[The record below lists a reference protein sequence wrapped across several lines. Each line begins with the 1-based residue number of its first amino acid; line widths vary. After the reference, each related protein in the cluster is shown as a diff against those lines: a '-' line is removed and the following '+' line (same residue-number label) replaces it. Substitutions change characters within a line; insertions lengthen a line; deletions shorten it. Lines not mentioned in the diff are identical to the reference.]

1 MNNYP
6 KYQYSTF
13 RKNGRDEQLVI
24 RTETFKDLIKAK
36 KNIDQILEKDVKQ
49 QALPIDTQAGG
60 KGIVN
65 LPGGEAIATPKCPTC
80 GEPMAKRTGKS
91 GKEFWGCSKFPNCKG
106 VRWI

>member
-49 QALPIDTQAGG
+49 QVLP
-60 KGIVN
+60 V
-65 LPGGEAIATPKCPTC
+65 GGEAIATPKCPEC
-80 GEPMAKRTGKS
+80 GDPMTKRTGKS
-91 GKEFWGCSKFPNCKG
+91 GKEFWGCSKYPECKG

>member
-49 QALPIDTQAGG
+49 TALPI
-60 KGIVN
+60 
-65 LPGGEAIATPKCPTC
+65 GGEAIATPKCPTC